1 MIAFRQARP
10 WVKLREKMTA
20 VKFDVVIAGA
30 GAAGLMCAIEA
41 ARRGKRVAVL
51 DHAKK
56 PAEKIRIS
64 GGGKCNFTHL
74 QATPKNFL
82 SQNPHFCISA
92 LKRFTPWDFLDRV
105 VKRGIP
111 YFEKAEGQL
120 FCETSAGDIIDML
133 VDDLID
139 AEGELYLGVSIE
151 GVQTTSD
158 GFEIAT
164 SDGLLA
170 CEKLVIAT
178 GGLSIPKMGAT
189 GFAYDIARQFGH
201 DITETRAALVPFTL
215 GGDKL
220 AAIDGLSG
228 VSLTAKVTSGKTSFT
243 DGFLFTHRGLSGPAV
258 LQISSYWK
266 PGQAVEINLR
276 PDIDLLAHLQAKR
289 KDRSKQT
296 IGTVMAELLPRR
308 LSDRILEWHTM
319 PAEIRMA
326 ELSNATLQTLADAVN
341 RWTFIPDGTEGY
353 RTAEVTLGGID
364 TEGLSSQTM
373 ESQLCAGLYFIG
385 ECIDVTGWL
394 GGYNFQ
400 WAWSSGWAAGQ
411 AV

>member
-1 MIAFRQARP
+1 
-10 WVKLREKMTA
+10 MTA
-20 VKFDVVIAGA
+20 VKFDVVIIGA

-41 ARRGKRVAVL
+41 ARRGRRVAVL

-92 LKRFTPWDFLDRV
+92 LKRFTAWDFLDRV
-105 VKRGIP
+105 IARGIP
-111 YFEKAEGQL
+111 YFEKTEGQL
-120 FCETSAGDIIDML
+120 FCESSAGDIIDML
-133 VDDLID
+133 LDDLHE
-139 AEGELYLGVSIE
+139 ASGELYLGVTIE
-151 GVQTTSD
+151 RIEKTGS
-158 GFEIAT
+158 GFDILT
-164 SDGLLA
+164 LDGLIA
-170 CEKLVIAT
+170 CEKLVMAT

-189 GFAYDIARQFGH
+189 GLAYDIARQFGH
-201 DITETRAALVPFTL
+201 EITETRAGLVPFTL

-220 AAIDGLSG
+220 AAIEGLSG
-228 VSLTAKVTSGKTSFT
+228 VSLNAKVTCGKTSFS
-243 DGFLFTHRGLSGPAV
+243 DGFLFTHRGLSGPSI

-266 PGQAVEINLR
+266 PGQTIEINLR
-276 PDIDLLAHLQAKR
+276 PDIDLLDHLQAKR

-296 IGTVMAELLPRR
+296 IGTVMAEVLPRR
-308 LSDRILEWHTM
+308 LSDRILEWHVVAPET
-319 PAEIRMA
+319 RMA

-341 RWTFIPDGTEGY
+341 RWSFMPDGTEGY

-364 TEGLSSQTM
+364 TEGLSSQTL
-373 ESQLCAGLYFIG
+373 ESLKCPGLYFIG
-385 ECIDVTGWL
+385 ECVDVTGWL

-411 AV
+411 VV

>member
-1 MIAFRQARP
+1 
-10 WVKLREKMTA
+10 MTA
-20 VKFDVVIAGA
+20 VRFDVVVIGA
-30 GAAGLMCAIEA
+30 GAAGLMCGIET
-41 ARRGKRVAVL
+41 ARRGRRVAVL

-92 LKRFTPWDFLDRV
+92 LKRFTAWDFLDRV

-111 YFEKAEGQL
+111 YFEKTEGQL

-133 VDDLID
+133 LDDLHE
-139 AEGELYLGVSIE
+139 AGGELYLGVSVE
-151 GVQTTSD
+151 SVEKNEA
-158 GFEIAT
+158 GFDIAT
-164 SDGLLA
+164 SDGVLS

-189 GFAYDIARQFGH
+189 GLAYDIARQFGH
-201 DITETRAALVPFTL
+201 DITETRAGLAPFTL

-220 AAIDGLSG
+220 AAIEGLSG
-228 VSLTAKVTSGKTSFT
+228 VSLTAQVTCGKTSFT
-243 DGFLFTHRGLSGPAV
+243 DGFLFTHRSLSGPSI

-266 PGQAVEINLR
+266 PGQAIE
-276 PDIDLLAHLQAKR
+276 IDLSPGLNLMEHLKAR
-289 KDRSKQT
+289 RRERPKQT
-296 IGTVMAELLPRR
+296 LGNVTAEILPRR
-308 LSDRILEWHTM
+308 LSDRILEWHSL
-319 PAEIRMA
+319 PPEARIGD
-326 ELSNATLQTLADAVN
+326 LGNASLQTLTDAIS

-353 RTAEVTLGGID
+353 RTAEVTVGGID
-364 TEGLSSQTM
+364 TRGLSSQTM
-373 ESQLCAGLYFIG
+373 ESQLCPGLYFIG
-385 ECIDVTGWL
+385 ECVDVTGWL

>member
-1 MIAFRQARP
+1 
-10 WVKLREKMTA
+10 MTA
-20 VKFDVVIAGA
+20 VKFDVVIIGA

-41 ARRGKRVAVL
+41 ARRGRRVAIL

-92 LKRFTPWDFLDRV
+92 LKRFTAWDFLDRV

-111 YFEKAEGQL
+111 YFEKTEGQL

-133 VDDLID
+133 LDDLHE
-139 AEGELYLGVSIE
+139 AGGKLYLGVTIE
-151 GVQTTSD
+151 RLEKTET
-158 GFEIAT
+158 GFDILT
-164 SDGLLA
+164 SDGLIA
-170 CEKLVIAT
+170 CEKLVMAT

-189 GFAYDIARQFGH
+189 GLAYDIARQFGH
-201 DITETRAALVPFTL
+201 EITETRAGLVPFTL

-220 AAIDGLSG
+220 AAIEGLSG
-228 VSLTAKVTSGKTSFT
+228 VSLTAKVTCGKTSFS
-243 DGFLFTHRGLSGPAV
+243 DGFLFTHRGLSGPSV

-266 PGQAVEINLR
+266 PGQTIEVNLR
-276 PDIDLLAHLQAKR
+276 PDIDLLGHLQAKR

-296 IGTVMAELLPRR
+296 IGTVMAEVLPRR
-308 LSDRILEWHTM
+308 LSDRILEWHTLA
-319 PAEIRMA
+319 PETRMA

-341 RWTFIPDGTEGY
+341 RWTFMPDGTEGY
-353 RTAEVTLGGID
+353 RTAEVTLGGINTD
-364 TEGLSSQTM
+364 GLSSQTL
-373 ESQLCAGLYFIG
+373 ESLLCPGLYFIG
-385 ECIDVTGWL
+385 ECVDVTGWL

-411 AV
+411 VV

>member
-1 MIAFRQARP
+1 
-10 WVKLREKMTA
+10 MTA
-20 VKFDVVIAGA
+20 VKFDVVIIGA

-41 ARRGKRVAVL
+41 ARRGRRVAVL
-51 DHAKK
+51 DHARK

-111 YFEKAEGQL
+111 YFEKTEGQL

-133 VDDLID
+133 LDGLNE
-139 AEGELYLGVSIE
+139 AGGELYLGVSVE
-151 GVQTTSD
+151 TVQKTEN
-158 GFEIAT
+158 GFEVDTSNGALAT
-164 SDGLLA
+164 
-170 CEKLVIAT
+170 EKLVVAT

-189 GFAYDIARQFGH
+189 GLAYDIARQFDH
-201 DITETRAALVPFTL
+201 TITETRAGLVPFTL

-220 AAIDGLSG
+220 AAIEGLSG
-228 VSLTAKVTSGKTSFT
+228 VSLTAKVTCGKTSFT
-243 DGFLFTHRGLSGPAV
+243 DGFLFTHRGLSGPAI

-266 PGQAVEINLR
+266 PGQTIEIDLC
-276 PDIDLLAHLQAKR
+276 PDIDMLTHLQAKR

-296 IGTVMAELLPRR
+296 VGTVMAEALPRR
-308 LSDRILEWHTM
+308 LSDRLLEWHKVQ
-319 PAEIRMA
+319 PENRMA

-341 RWTFIPDGTEGY
+341 RWILMPDGTEGY

-364 TEGLSSQTM
+364 TQALSSQTM
-373 ESQLCAGLYFIG
+373 ESQLCPGLYFIG
-385 ECIDVTGWL
+385 ECVDVTGWL